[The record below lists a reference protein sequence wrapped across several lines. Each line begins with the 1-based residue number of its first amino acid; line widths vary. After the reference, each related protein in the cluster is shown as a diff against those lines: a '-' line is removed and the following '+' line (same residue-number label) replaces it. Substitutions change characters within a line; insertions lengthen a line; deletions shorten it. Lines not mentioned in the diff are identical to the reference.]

1 MSNFVAT
8 DVYSLSLKILK
19 PEDIFASKGAAV
31 KEDGKLL
38 DGTLLQADG
47 LGGEP
52 GKTGDENGAA
62 PTADCQAEDVS
73 ASSGG

>member
-1 MSNFVAT
+1 MLNLIAT

-19 PEDIFASKGAAV
+19 PEDLFAGRGAVV

-38 DGTLLQADG
+38 DGSLLQADG

-62 PTADCQAEDVS
+62 PTATTKQRGE
-73 ASSGG
+73 

>member
-8 DVYSLSLKILK
+8 DIYSLSLKISK

-47 LGGEP
+47 LGGKP
-52 GKTGDENGAA
+52 GKTGDENGTA
-62 PTADCQAEDVS
+62 PTATTKQRGE
-73 ASSGG
+73 

>member
-1 MSNFVAT
+1 MSALLLSNFVAT

-47 LGGEP
+47 FRGEP

-62 PTADCQAEDVS
+62 PTATTKQ
-73 ASSGG
+73 GGE

>member
-8 DVYSLSLKILK
+8 DVYAFSVKILK
-19 PEDIFASKGAAV
+19 PEDLFAGKGAAV

-38 DGTLLQADG
+38 DGSLLQADG

-52 GKTGDENGAA
+52 GKSGDENGAGL
-62 PTADCQAEDVS
+62 TADCQAEDGS
-73 ASSGG
+73 ALSGG

>member
-1 MSNFVAT
+1 MSNFVAR
-8 DVYSLSLKILK
+8 DVFAHSLKFLK
-19 PEDIFASKGAAV
+19 PEDLFAGKGAAV

-62 PTADCQAEDVS
+62 PTATTKQRGE
-73 ASSGG
+73 